1 MILTHDDIMKEGLEQ
16 PLNSEKEVKREK
28 KKKLFAVYY
37 REDMADIQEISFLV
51 GDKHVELKLNK
62 GYVKVNADDTALR
75 EELEKRKF
83 VLVERLKEIA
93 QKAYVVINQEQ
104 IGTGLSVAALDGE
117 NIEFING
124 KAVVTDDKVVDKLRD
139 RGYYVAVEID

>member
-1 MILTHDDIMKEGLEQ
+1 MILTHDDITKEGLEQ

-37 REDMADIQEISFLV
+37 REDMADIQEISFEV
-51 GDKHVELKLNK
+51 GDKYVELKLNK

-124 KAVVTDDKVVDKLRD
+124 KAVVTDDKIVDKLKE